1 MADKQWLLIDSQLC
15 KYMRALQKKEPSKK
29 PKNSQHL

>member
-15 KYMRALQKKEPSKK
+15 KYMRALQKKEPKK